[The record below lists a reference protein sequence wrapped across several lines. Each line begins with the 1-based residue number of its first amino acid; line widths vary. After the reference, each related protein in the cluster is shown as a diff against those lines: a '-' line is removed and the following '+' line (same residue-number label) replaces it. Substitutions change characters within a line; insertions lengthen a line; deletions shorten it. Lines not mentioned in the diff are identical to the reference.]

1 MNKYYNKLKFVFTF
15 FLLSFFFQSN
25 GQTISN
31 IVAGFNVEKG
41 VIEISY
47 DLEGESY
54 QGFSINIKLKQI
66 AENSII
72 EIPLQNISPSLDM
85 VFPGAKKKVEV
96 SLDNL
101 NLDGE
106 FIPIMVATLV
116 KSELPVKAEK
126 KEPQIQP
133 IETSETKSTSEQP
146 KREQVARE
154 EPPKN
159 SVVEESGE
167 TKAPSFLRGFSVIAN
182 SFQDLSNQIRM
193 KSEAYMVDGNLHPVN
208 IKLNLTNF
216 TFSCDFVE
224 SDTGFIK
231 IGLYFG
237 PKSTGCESCFNVI
250 QKNPNSRVLR
260 ELTQKNLV
268 FSLIAIHK

>member
-1 MNKYYNKLKFVFTF
+1 MCIYLIIKNMTKLKFLLILA
-15 FLLSFFFQSN
+15 FLSILSYSASS
-25 GQTISN
+25 QTISN

-54 QGFSINIKLKQI
+54 QGFSINLKLKQI

-72 EIPLQNISPSLDM
+72 EIPTINISPALDL
-85 VFPGAKKKVEV
+85 VFPGTKKKVEV

-106 FIPIMVATLV
+106 FIPIMVATSV
-116 KSELPVKAEK
+116 KRELPKAEEK
-126 KEPQIQP
+126 KAVKTEESLTAKQEIITAKEPNPSRAEP
-133 IETSETKSTSEQP
+133 IS
-146 KREQVARE
+146 E
-154 EPPKN
+154 EPAENK
-159 SVVEESGE
+159 S
-167 TKAPSFLRGFSVIAN
+167 PSFLRGFSIIGK
-182 SFQDLSNQIRM
+182 SFQDLSNQLRM
-193 KSEAYMVDGNLHPVN
+193 KSEAYMIDGNLHPVN
-208 IKLNLTNF
+208 IRLNLDTF
-216 TFSCDFVE
+216 TFSCDFIE
-224 SDTGFIK
+224 SNSGYIK
-231 IGLYFG
+231 LGLYFG

-260 ELTQKNLV
+260 EITHKNFI